1 MVSPWQCPCQNA
13 MFGGEKEAGKVL
25 VGHCGGGTSL
35 ALPMQKY
42 KNTMF
47 EVEIEAGKVFVGHC
61 GGGTSHYSVSLSA
74 YGCFPRFS

>member
-13 MFGGEKEAGKVL
+13 MFGVEKGARKVL
-25 VGHCGGGTSL
+25 V
-35 ALPMQKY
+35 QKY